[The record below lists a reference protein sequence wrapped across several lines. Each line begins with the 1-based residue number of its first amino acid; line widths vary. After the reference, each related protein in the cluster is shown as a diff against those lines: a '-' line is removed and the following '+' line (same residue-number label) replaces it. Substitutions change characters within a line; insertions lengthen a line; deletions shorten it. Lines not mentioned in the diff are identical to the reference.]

1 MGRGSFVE
9 VKDRRVF
16 VVEGSDRLYSVRKK
30 QEEIYQDDFWS
41 LHVVFSDGR
50 YRPNGERW
58 ASCRLYRLFN
68 GSAVFHVGVHLGT
81 GRVSKT
87 SCQMKLDESY
97 PGVLEWMLD
106 AVMARS
112 KSGSAEIPP
121 APPPPD
127 VKPPPKMVATK
138 LDERVIVDFIRERW
152 REDRPLSRRRVTR
165 KENRYV
171 GDEAEYY
178 FAIAEPV
185 VFDVVR
191 RMVEMQIVEDV
202 MLDRRSRKRGLRVNE
217 FAYGEYFEKEK
228 IDV

>member
-1 MGRGSFVE
+1 MGKGSFVE
-9 VKDRRVF
+9 VKGRRVF
-16 VVEGSDRLYSVRKK
+16 IVDGSSRIYSVRKN
-30 QEEIYQDDFWS
+30 QDEIYQDDFWS
-41 LHVVFSDGR
+41 LHVIFSDGR

-68 GSAVFHVGVHLGT
+68 GSAVFHVGIHLET

-87 SCQMKLDESY
+87 SCQMKLEENH
-97 PGVLEWMLD
+97 PGVLDWVLD
-106 AVMARS
+106 AVMAKS
-112 KSGSAEIPP
+112 KSASAVVPP

-127 VKPPPKMVATK
+127 VRPPPKAVATK
-138 LDERVIVDFIRERW
+138 EDERKIADMIREFW
-152 REDRPLSRRRVTR
+152 REGKPLSRRRVTR

-171 GDEAEYY
+171 GDEAEYCLD
-178 FAIAEPV
+178 IAEPV
-185 VFDVVR
+185 VFDIVR